1 MEELG
6 SEDEELRSTGVELA
20 RGSRSRGGYAYQ
32 DSDDEDGD
40 STEDDDTEQ
49 DTEDEDNELVQAAM
63 ARIRKAQEK
72 GKQDVRLSKKE
83 LAALERH
90 RKRMEGGDR
99 RRKKE
104 ERIAVPLAQFD
115 MPAAESS
122 SSRRRSRVVSDDT
135 LPRHPSPSTL
145 TSAQGR
151 PGPPV
156 GLFPPPNAARSSSS
170 SSRHLA
176 TQRHPSE
183 TSSRS
188 ASGRVPYPADDN
200 DYRSTSSLSLSSRQ
214 GPDPFAFQT
223 SGPRASYSYTDP
235 ATVRRDLASSSGPA
249 SATRSRQ
256 GTSVAAAVKRFSHVP
271 SSEDPSEEDGDATTS
286 DEVDTGAYAARNRSR
301 EDAVMVEPESTRTRI
316 KRSDSKPSSSKR
328 KPVSSSGGGSGSVGA
343 SAGAGAS
350 GRRRKGK

>member
-6 SEDEELRSTGVELA
+6 SGDEELNSTGVELA

-32 DSDDEDGD
+32 DSDDEDDD

-72 GKQDVRLSKKE
+72 GKQDVKLSKKE

-90 RKRMEGGDR
+90 RKRMEGSER

-122 SSRRRSRVVSDDT
+122 SRRRSRVASDDI
-135 LPRHPSPSTL
+135 LPQHPSPSTL

-156 GLFPPPNAARSSSS
+156 GLFPPPNAARSRSS
-170 SSRHLA
+170 SSRHLIA
-176 TQRHPSE
+176 QRHPSE

-188 ASGRVPYPADDN
+188 SSGRVPYPPDDD
-200 DYRSTSSLSLSSRQ
+200 DYRPTSSLSSHQ
-214 GPDPFAFQT
+214 GPDPFMFQT
-223 SGPRASYSYTDP
+223 AGPRASYSYTDA
-235 ATVRRDLASSSGPA
+235 ATARRDISSSSGPA
-249 SATRSRQ
+249 YATRSRQ
-256 GTSVAAAVKRFSHVP
+256 GTSVAAAVKRFSRVP
-271 SSEDPSEEDGDATTS
+271 SSEDPSEEDGDETAS
-286 DEVDTGAYAARNRSR
+286 DEMDNSAYTARNRSN
-301 EDAVMVEPESTRTRI
+301 EDAIIVEPESRRTRS
-316 KRSDSKPSSSKR
+316 KRSESKPSSSKR
-328 KPVSSSGGGSGSVGA
+328 KPVGSSGGGSGST
-343 SAGAGAS
+343 GAG

>member
-1 MEELG
+1 
-6 SEDEELRSTGVELA
+6 
-20 RGSRSRGGYAYQ
+20 
-32 DSDDEDGD
+32 
-40 STEDDDTEQ
+40 
-49 DTEDEDNELVQAAM
+49 M

-90 RKRMEGGDR
+90 RKRMESGDR

-115 MPAAESS
+115 MPATESS
-122 SSRRRSRVVSDDT
+122 TRRRSRVASDDT
-135 LPRHPSPSTL
+135 LPQHPSPSTV

-170 SSRHLA
+170 SSRHLVA
-176 TQRHPSE
+176 QRHPSD

-188 ASGRVPYPADDN
+188 SSGRVPYPPDDN
-200 DYRSTSSLSLSSRQ
+200 DYRSTSSLSSRQ
-214 GPDPFAFQT
+214 GPDPFMFQT
-223 SGPRASYSYTDP
+223 AGPRASYSYTEP

-249 SATRSRQ
+249 YATRSRQ

-286 DEVDTGAYAARNRSR
+286 DEVDISAYTARNRSR
-301 EDAVMVEPESTRTRI
+301 EDALMTEPESTRTRS
-316 KRSDSKPSSSKR
+316 KRSESKPSSSKR
-328 KPVSSSGGGSGSVGA
+328 KPVGSSGGGSGSVGVGVG
-343 SAGAGAS
+343 AGAG

>member
-1 MEELG
+1 MVEELG
-6 SEDEELRSTGVELA
+6 SEDEELNPTGVELA
-20 RGSRSRGGYAYQ
+20 RGSRSRSGYAYQ
-32 DSDDEDGD
+32 DSDEDDD

-90 RKRMEGGDR
+90 RKRMEGSDR

-115 MPAAESS
+115 MPAESSS
-122 SSRRRSRVVSDDT
+122 SSRRRSKVASDDT

-151 PGPPV
+151 SGPPV

-170 SSRHLA
+170 SSRLV

-188 ASGRVPYPADDN
+188 SSGRVPYPPDDN
-200 DYRSTSSLSLSSRQ
+200 DYRSTSSLSSRQ
-214 GPDPFAFQT
+214 GPDPFMFQT
-223 SGPRASYSYTDP
+223 AGPRASYSYTDP

-249 SATRSRQ
+249 YATRSRQ

-271 SSEDPSEEDGDATTS
+271 SSEDPSEDDGDATTS
-286 DEVDTGAYAARNRSR
+286 EEVDDGAYTARNRSR
-301 EDAVMVEPESTRTRI
+301 EDALVVEPESSRSRS
-316 KRSDSKPSSSKR
+316 KRSESKTSSKR
-328 KPVSSSGGGSGSVGA
+328 KPTGSSGGGGGSGSVGA
-343 SAGAGAS
+343 GAG

>member
-6 SEDEELRSTGVELA
+6 SEDEELNSTGVELA
-20 RGSRSRGGYAYQ
+20 RGSRSRSGYAYQ
-32 DSDDEDGD
+32 DSDEDDD

-90 RKRMEGGDR
+90 RKRVEGGDR

-122 SSRRRSRVVSDDT
+122 LRRRSRVASDDT

-151 PGPPV
+151 SGPPV
-156 GLFPPPNAARSSSS
+156 GLFPPPTAARSSSS
-170 SSRHLA
+170 SSRLVA
-176 TQRHPSE
+176 QRHPSD

-188 ASGRVPYPADDN
+188 SSGRVPYPPDDN
-200 DYRSTSSLSLSSRQ
+200 DYRSASSLSSRQ
-214 GPDPFAFQT
+214 GPDPFMFQT
-223 SGPRASYSYTDP
+223 AGPRASYSYTDP
-235 ATVRRDLASSSGPA
+235 ATVKRDLASSSGPA
-249 SATRSRQ
+249 YATRSRQ

-271 SSEDPSEEDGDATTS
+271 SSEEPSEEDGDATTS
-286 DEVDTGAYAARNRSR
+286 EEIDNSAYTARNRSR
-301 EDAVMVEPESTRTRI
+301 EDALMVEPESTRTRS
-316 KRSDSKPSSSKR
+316 KRSESKTSSSKR
-328 KPVSSSGGGSGSVGA
+328 KPVGGGGGGSASGSVGA
-343 SAGAGAS
+343 GAG